1 MKLPFAEMKRTK
13 RGVGLGKEQELGF
26 GDKGKDLLDTC
37 KEVLSRYILEYSRL
51 VFKAVVWTHEQKGS
65 I

>member
-13 RGVGLGKEQELGF
+13 RGVILGKEQELGF
-26 GDKGKDLLDTC
+26 GDKGKGLFDTH
-37 KEVLSRYILEYSRL
+37 KEVLSRYILECTRL
-51 VFKAVVWTHEQKGS
+51 VFKTVVWTREQKSS